1 MSKRDLGLL
10 AYLGYKAVKNEP
22 NNVGKV
28 LGELL
33 IAVIVSIIFM
43 GIIYVLFTLILEGP
57 SLIMNNIE
65 IVTIII
71 GIVMVIVVSYL
82 IFYGITNYSEIKKQR
97 QEKIKL
103 EKIKREKI
111 KQDNE
116 KIKRRQENALKIKK
130 QKRKQNIRTYN
141 PSTSKYIVCMECGY
155 ENPKNLSKC
164 WDCGADLT
172 KQKIANIKK
181 SANTFLNSEYEN
193 KTPRQDSYKKS
204 KYGRCPECNSLVILQ
219 DGRGR
224 CRFCGFMYK

>member
-22 NNVGKV
+22 SKIGKE
-28 LGELL
+28 LGECL
-33 IAVIVSIIFM
+33 IGWVIAMIFM

-57 SLIMNNIE
+57 ALITNNIE
-65 IVTIII
+65 IVTIIM
-71 GIVMVIVVSYL
+71 GIVMVIIVSYL
-82 IFYGITNYSEIKKQR
+82 IYYGITNYLEKKKQR

-111 KQDNE
+111 KQD
-116 KIKRRQENALKIKK
+116 KIKQENALKIKK

-224 CRFCGFMYK
+224 CRFCGFYINK